1 MSGVGRRDR
10 ATTGL
15 RMARCRRVG
24 QTRCGGFS
32 YLWLLLLLAFIG
44 VGLAVAA
51 QLHATAVQRQ
61 CEQELLAIGWQFRT
75 ALGRYH
81 EAQQVAGKKEYPPSL
96 EDLLQDPRFPGIE
109 RPLRKIFVDP
119 ITRKKQ
125 WGTLKIGGRVVGVH
139 SLSEAA
145 TLKSD
150 GFEPRAAPRSLAI
163 PAGIAAACALPRHET
178 QRLHLVQPLAGRH
191 ERSAAKP
198 AETPDRAAQPNSATG
213 GAGHEEMHGHACRG
227 NGNGAA
233 VPGRTC
239 TRATGQLAA
248 RFGGYPCGCG
258 HLSA

>member
-1 MSGVGRRDR
+1 M
-10 ATTGL
+10 

-109 RPLRKIFVDP
+109 RHLRKIFVDP

-125 WGTLKIGGRVVGVH
+125 WGTLKIGGRIVGVH

-145 TLKSD
+145 TLKRD
-150 GFEPRAAPRSLAI
+150 GFEPEDMAFKGKQKYSDWVFTYPPNLIVPVESEAAP
-163 PAGIAAACALPRHET
+163 
-178 QRLHLVQPLAGRH
+178 
-191 ERSAAKP
+191 
-198 AETPDRAAQPNSATG
+198 
-213 GAGHEEMHGHACRG
+213 GAS
-227 NGNGAA
+227 GAA
-233 VPGRTC
+233 PG
-239 TRATGQLAA
+239 ASSGK
-248 RFGGYPCGCG
+248 
-258 HLSA
+258 